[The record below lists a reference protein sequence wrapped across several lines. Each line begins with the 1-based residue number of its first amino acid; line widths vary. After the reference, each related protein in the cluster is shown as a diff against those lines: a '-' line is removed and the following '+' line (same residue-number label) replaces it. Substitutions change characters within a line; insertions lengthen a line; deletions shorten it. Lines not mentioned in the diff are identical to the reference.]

1 MNEDRDWKELGE
13 AWKEGIVTDEV
24 AGLAR
29 QVRSAARWKAWRTGA
44 ALLVVLAAVATIT
57 LAVMLHRSVAAYT
70 FTVIAWSAVF
80 ALASFL
86 LATRESAGDYALATT
101 SALAVRVRKLGRRA
115 QVLEFGRVL
124 VGVEALICFAYW
136 IVLHVGHG
144 RVIWVGAL
152 AIGAAGTAVYNALVL
167 GRSRA
172 RRELQALGA
181 VKLAMES
188 SDR

>member
-44 ALLVVLAAVATIT
+44 ASLAVLAVVATIT
-57 LAVMLHRSVAAYT
+57 LAVMLHRSVAGYT
-70 FTVIAWSAVF
+70 FTVIGWSAIF

-101 SALAVRVRKLGRRA
+101 SALAVRVKKLGRRE
-115 QVLEFGRVL
+115 QSLEFARVL
-124 VGVEALICFAYW
+124 VGVEALVCLGFW
-136 IVLHVGHG
+136 IALHVGHG

-152 AIGAAGTAVYNALVL
+152 AIGFGGVAVYNALVW
-167 GRSRA
+167 GRGRA

-181 VKLAMES
+181 VKAAMEGGE
-188 SDR
+188 